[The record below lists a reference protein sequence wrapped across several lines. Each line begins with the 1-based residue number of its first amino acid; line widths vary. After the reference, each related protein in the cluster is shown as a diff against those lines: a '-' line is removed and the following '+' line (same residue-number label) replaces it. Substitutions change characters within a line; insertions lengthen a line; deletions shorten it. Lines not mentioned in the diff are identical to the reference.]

1 MLRKFLSCCLLALL
15 LASTLCACGGGSN
28 SFTWRVDTLP
38 GNLDPQLASES
49 SDITACLNLYS
60 GLFRLDEN
68 GDVHPE
74 CCESYTVSPDGLTY
88 TFTLK
93 SGMTYNGYR
102 GANND
107 TPVTAHDFAFGLYR
121 VFLPETGSPYV
132 DSLAGIEGSD
142 RVLAGEGSGVFGV
155 TALDETTLQIRLK
168 QKDDGFLRRLCLP
181 GAMPCNREFFEKSAG
196 AYALSVRQV
205 MGNGPFYL
213 YNWTENGLFL
223 RRKASGKL
231 VDALRIV
238 LHAEDGST
246 DAPATPVEQVSGGKS
261 DAALYSGSGGTGL
274 TELPYTNITW
284 CLLYNTETN
293 HLNHPGVRQAL
304 SQVALN
310 SQYTLP
316 EGYSVAEGLVP
327 PSVSCGADGYREQV
341 GRALPGRA
349 DAKALLRAALEE
361 MGLSGIKG
369 ITVTIPD
376 SAPAGDVFGLINQQ
390 WQSQLGIYCNVNAV
404 PEEELAS
411 TLRSGQYSIILV
423 PISMNSDSP
432 RAWLDAFADGA
443 AGWTDDV
450 YSEMLSS
457 LPRRNP
463 DVRRL
468 AEAERYLLANGSLT
482 PLFYQSQLLLVSPDV
497 EHLVFDPFGPTLDL
511 TWTTKS

>member
-1 MLRKFLSCCLLALL
+1 MLRKFLSCGLLALAL
-15 LASTLCACGGGSN
+15 MLSLCACGGGSN

-38 GNLDPQLASES
+38 ANLDPQLASES
-49 SDITACLNLYS
+49 SDVTACLNLYS

-68 GDVHPE
+68 GDVQPE

-107 TPVTAHDFAFGLYR
+107 TPVTARDFAFGLYR

-132 DSLAGIEGSD
+132 DSLAGIAGSE
-142 RVLAGEGSGVFGV
+142 RVLAGEGADAFGV
-155 TALDETTLQIRLK
+155 TALDDRTLQITLK

-181 GAMPCNREFFEKSAG
+181 GAMPCNRAFFEKSAG

-223 RRKASGKL
+223 RRKASGSR

-238 LHAEDGST
+238 HNVEDGAA
-246 DAPATPVEQVSGGKS
+246 DAPATPPEQVSAGKS

-274 TELPYTNITW
+274 TEMPYTNITW
-284 CLLYNTETN
+284 CLLYHTEKS
-293 HLNHPGVRQAL
+293 HLDNLNLRQAL
-304 SQVALN
+304 SQVALT
-310 SQYTLP
+310 SRYTLP
-316 EGYSVAEGLVP
+316 EGYAAAEGLIP
-327 PSVSCGADGYREQV
+327 PSVSCGSDGYRAQI
-341 GRALPGRA
+341 GRALPARA
-349 DAKALLRAALEE
+349 DAQALLRDALTE
-361 MGLSGIKG
+361 LGINGVKG

-376 SAPAGDVFGLINQQ
+376 TEPAKDVFGKINQQ

-404 PEEELAS
+404 PEAELAS
-411 TLRSGQYSIILV
+411 TLRSGQYTIILV
-423 PISMNSDSP
+423 PVSMNSDSP
-432 RAWLDAFADGA
+432 RAWLDAFGEGA
-443 AGWTDDV
+443 VGWVDEEYTAL
-450 YSEMLSS
+450 LSA

-463 DVRRL
+463 NIRQL
-468 AEAERYLLANGSLT
+468 AEAERYLLNYGPLT
-482 PLFYQSQLLLVSPDV
+482 PLYCQSQLLLVSPDV

-511 TWTTKS
+511 TWATKS